1 LSREYCLKKV
11 SMKFHAAIFDLDGVI
26 VSTDEFHYLGWKKIA
41 DEEGIFFDRERNHRL
56 RGVSRMESLEILL
69 EPSGRQYTREEKE
82 VLAARKNAYYRELL
96 ATLSA
101 RDILPGVM
109 NFCEGLRNRHI
120 LLAIGS
126 SSRNAREILQR
137 VGLDTYFDAVADG
150 SDISRS
156 KPDPEVFL
164 LAAQR
169 LGVSPEHALVIED
182 AESGVSAALAAGC
195 FCLGVG
201 MAANDPRVH
210 FRGKD
215 LREIDVEEL
224 LSCMAAKAA
233 L

>member
-1 LSREYCLKKV
+1 
-11 SMKFHAAIFDLDGVI
+11 VI

-137 VGLDTYFDAVADG
+137 VGLDT
-150 SDISRS
+150 SS
-156 KPDPEVFL
+156 
-164 LAAQR
+164 
-169 LGVSPEHALVIED
+169 EHALVIED